1 MFAHIHGWVDDVQP
15 DRAVLEAAG
24 VGYEILCSTAT
35 LKTLDVGM
43 EAKLY
48 IHFHQVQDTVTL
60 YGFAS
65 KEERAMFRR
74 LIGVSRV
81 GPKLALGMLSH
92 LEVSDIAAAIL
103 TENAAAL
110 SRVPGLGKKTAA
122 RLLLELKEQV
132 SEDVAPTGVFAGE
145 SKALDMRAEAT
156 AALVALGYDGVVAGR
171 AVAETP
177 DCPRVEDMIT
187 AALRSLAAKK

>member
-48 IHFHQVQDTVTL
+48 IHFHQVQDAVTL
-60 YGFAS
+60 YGFAT

-122 RLLLELKEQV
+122 RLLL
-132 SEDVAPTGVFAGE
+132 
-145 SKALDMRAEAT
+145 
-156 AALVALGYDGVVAGR
+156 
-171 AVAETP
+171 
-177 DCPRVEDMIT
+177 
-187 AALRSLAAKK
+187 

>member
-48 IHFHQVQDTVTL
+48 IHFHQVQDAVTL
-60 YGFAS
+60 YGFAT

-81 GPKLALGMLSH
+81 GPKLALGMLS
-92 LEVSDIAAAIL
+92 
-103 TENAAAL
+103 L
-110 SRVPGLGKKTAA
+110 SL
-122 RLLLELKEQV
+122 
-132 SEDVAPTGVFAGE
+132 
-145 SKALDMRAEAT
+145 
-156 AALVALGYDGVVAGR
+156 
-171 AVAETP
+171 
-177 DCPRVEDMIT
+177 IHI
-187 AALRSLAAKK
+187 

>member
-48 IHFHQVQDTVTL
+48 IHFHQVQDAVTL
-60 YGFAS
+60 YGFAT

-103 TENAAAL
+103 TET
-110 SRVPGLGKKTAA
+110 RP
-122 RLLLELKEQV
+122 
-132 SEDVAPTGVFAGE
+132 P
-145 SKALDMRAEAT
+145 
-156 AALVALGYDGVVAGR
+156 
-171 AVAETP
+171 
-177 DCPRVEDMIT
+177 
-187 AALRSLAAKK
+187 